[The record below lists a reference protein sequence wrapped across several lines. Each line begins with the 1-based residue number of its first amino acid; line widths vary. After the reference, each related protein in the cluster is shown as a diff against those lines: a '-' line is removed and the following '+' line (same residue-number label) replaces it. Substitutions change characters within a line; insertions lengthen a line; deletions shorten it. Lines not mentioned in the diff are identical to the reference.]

1 MKTIKKMNKD
11 AIDARR
17 APCGLHYGKC
27 FAFADGEIRRLSRE
41 LRTALGGFDIYA
53 KRFAGMLEEPLFE
66 KYPDFERFLDYL
78 ASNACGGCR
87 KEPCRLF
94 RGCKVRSC
102 SSRRGVDYC
111 FRCDEFPC
119 THTGFDEHL
128 YRRFVAINHRMREEG
143 VERYYD
149 EIKDLPRY

>member
-11 AIDARR
+11 AIDARL
-17 APCGLHYGKC
+17 APCGLHCGKC

-41 LRTALGGFDIYA
+41 LRTALGGFDI
-53 KRFAGMLEEPLFE
+53 
-66 KYPDFERFLDYL
+66 YL